1 MAQSSIREG
10 LNLLRRRDFAR
21 LFSAYLISYSGTAM
35 APIAMAFGVLELT
48 GSTRDSAFVIAA
60 PVVAQICL
68 ILIGGAIADRTSRQ
82 RMLVLAD
89 TLAMCSQLTIAYLF
103 LSGIATVPLLV
114 GFMLVNGVATA
125 LGTPATMGFITQM
138 VDHADLQA
146 ANGLLGVARNSAMVL
161 GAAIAGILVATVGAG
176 VTLAIDGLSFGLSAL
191 LIASLKPRAQVEP
204 EKASLLEDLRLGW
217 HEFISRR
224 WLWTIVLQFS
234 IVVAA
239 LEAVFGLIGPAV
251 TRSQMGGAIDWGI
264 ISAGFGLGT
273 LVGGLVA
280 ININPKR
287 PMLFATCC
295 VFFFCGVPLTLSVP
309 MSVWIITAVSFV
321 EGVSGQIFAVLWY
334 TTLQKLVAPDMLS
347 RVSAYDHLGSVVLAP
362 LGIVAG
368 GFLYEAVGA
377 KETLLIASLAI
388 VIPTLAVLAVREVRE
403 LSSDEINASQSN
415 PVL

>member
-1 MAQSSIREG
+1 
-10 LNLLRRRDFAR
+10 
-21 LFSAYLISYSGTAM
+21 M

-60 PVVAQICL
+60 PIVAQIVL

-103 LSGIATVPLLV
+103 LSGIATVPMLV
-114 GFMLVNGVATA
+114 GLMLINGVATA
-125 LGTPATMGFITQM
+125 LGMPATMGFITQM
-138 VDHADLQA
+138 VDRQDLQA
-146 ANGLLGVARNSAMVL
+146 ANALLGVARNSAMMI
-161 GAAIAGILVATVGAG
+161 GAALAGILVATVGPG
-176 VTLAIDGLSFGLSAL
+176 FTLAIDGLSFGLSAL
-191 LIASLKPRAQVEP
+191 LIAGLKPRPQVEP
-204 EKASLLEDLRLGW
+204 EKASMLEDLRLGW
-217 HEFISRR
+217 REFSAHK
-224 WLWTIVLQFS
+224 WLWAIVLQFS

-239 LEAVFGLIGPAV
+239 MEAVFGLIGPAV
-251 TRSQMGGAIDWGI
+251 TKMQMAGAIDWGI

-287 PMLFATCC
+287 PMLVATFC

-309 MSVWIITAVSFV
+309 LSVWLITAVSFID
-321 EGVSGQIFAVLWY
+321 GVAGQIFAVLWY
-334 TTLQKLVAPDMLS
+334 TTLQKMIAPDRLS

-368 GFLYEAVGA
+368 GFLYEAIGPR
-377 KETLLIASLAI
+377 ETLLIASLAI
-388 VIPTLAVLAVREVRE
+388 VLPTLAVLAVREVRD
-403 LSSDEINASQSN
+403 LTRDDIDSHRST
-415 PVL
+415 P